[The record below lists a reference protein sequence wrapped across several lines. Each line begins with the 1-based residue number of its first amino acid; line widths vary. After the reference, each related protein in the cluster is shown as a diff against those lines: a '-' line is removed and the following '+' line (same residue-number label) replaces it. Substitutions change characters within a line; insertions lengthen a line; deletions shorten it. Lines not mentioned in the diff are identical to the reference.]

1 MYLTNGTK
9 DTWSGAKTARK
20 VTTIPATISRFTAAP
35 INEQRKR
42 RTAGYARVSTDSE
55 EQFTSYE
62 AQVDYY
68 TNYIKSRDDW
78 EFVDVYTDEGISA
91 TNTKHREGFKQMIA
105 DALAG
110 KIDLIVTKSVS
121 RFARNTVDSL
131 TTVRQLK
138 EKGIEIYFEK
148 ENIWTLDSKGELLI
162 TIMSS
167 LAQEESRSI
176 SENVTWGQRK
186 RFSDG
191 KVTVPFGHFLGYDR
205 GEDGN
210 LVLNEKEAVIV
221 RRIFAL
227 FLEGYS
233 PYKIAKTLTADGILS
248 PGKKPKWNAATV
260 RRMLQNE
267 KYKGDALLQKSYTID
282 FLTKKKKLNE
292 GEIPQY
298 YVKNNHEAIIDPAVF
313 DIVQIELENR
323 SPGPNRRSGVSIFSS
338 RIKCGQCG
346 SWYGSKVWHSTS
358 KYRRT
363 IYQCNR
369 KYDSD
374 NQCRTPHLD
383 EERIKKL
390 FISAVNKLLSE
401 RDEILGNFELIKAT
415 VFDTTDLEKEQAEL
429 QNELEVVAGM
439 IQQAIGEN
447 AHFALDQGEYQ
458 ERYNGLVDRFDL
470 AKARHTAVTEE
481 ITGKQTRLSTIN
493 AFLYTLRKQDNLL
506 TEFDEKLWCSLVDYA
521 TVYDKDDVR
530 FTFKDGTEIQA

>member
-1 MYLTNGTK
+1 MSKPKTTK
-9 DTWSGAKTARK
+9 NVK
-20 VTTIPATISRFTAAP
+20 TIPATLRQFSATP

-68 TNYIKSRDDW
+68 TNFIKSRDDW

-91 TNTKHREGFKQMIA
+91 TNTKKREGFKQMIE

-110 KIDLIVTKSVS
+110 KIDLIVTKSVR

-186 RFSDG
+186 RFADG

-210 LVLNEKEAVIV
+210 LILNEKEAVIV
-221 RRIFAL
+221 RRIFGL

-233 PYKIAKTLTADGILS
+233 PYRIAKMLTEEGILS

-260 RRMLQNE
+260 KRMLQNE
-267 KYKGDALLQKSYTID
+267 KYKGDALLQKSYTTD
-282 FLTKKKKLNE
+282 FLTKKKKINE

-313 DIVQIELENR
+313 DMVQIEMESRN
-323 SPGPNRRSGVSIFSS
+323 PGPNRRSGVNIFSS
-338 RIKCGQCG
+338 RIKCSECS

-363 IYQCNR
+363 IYQCNH
-369 KYDSD
+369 KYNDK
-374 NQCRTPHLD
+374 NHCQTPHLD
-383 EERIKKL
+383 EETIKTL
-390 FISAVNKLLSE
+390 FVSAVNKLLS
-401 RDEILGNFELIKAT
+401 DKGEILGNFELIKVT
-415 VFDTTDLEKEQAEL
+415 VFDTTDLEKEQSQL
-429 QNELEVVAGM
+429 QNELEIVAEM
-439 IQQAIGEN
+439 IQQAISEN
-447 AHFALDQGEYQ
+447 AHSALNQEEYKSDTM
-458 ERYNGLVDRFDL
+458 GWSTALTLPKL
-470 AKARHTAVTEE
+470 A
-481 ITGKQTRLSTIN
+481 I
-493 AFLYTLRKQDNLL
+493 
-506 TEFDEKLWCSLVDYA
+506 
-521 TVYDKDDVR
+521 
-530 FTFKDGTEIQA
+530 